1 MKIINFLDLKISSN
15 QICVCLWSCVCISDQ
30 ESSVM
35 HNLIWVSSMVSKF
48 RNTNDIIP
56 RKSSDRQ
63 NYRQKGGRTDRTYF
77 IGPFQLLQE
86 VKKLFLIL
94 LFSLLFIHCIDH
106 NITYIFDI
114 IMLYDAI
121 WQIHIRYI
129 YIYIYIYKYIYTHI
143 FISISISLS
152 IYLSIYL
159 ST

>member
-1 MKIINFLDLKISSN
+1 
-15 QICVCLWSCVCISDQ
+15 
-30 ESSVM
+30 M

-129 YIYIYIYKYIYTHI
+129 YINIYIHIY
-143 FISISISLS
+143 SYLYLYLYLS

-159 ST
+159 AIYLSVYLYLYLYLYLYIYIYK